1 MLALIDRLPEWVE
14 AFPSVSTTA
23 VEVIKI
29 ILEQIIP
36 MYGIV
41 ENVDSDQG
49 SHFTS
54 YILQGLMR
62 TLGIKWEFCTPWYPS
77 SSGEETPVKIGF
89 RD

>member
-41 ENVDSDQG
+41 ENVDSGQG

-62 TLGIKWEFCTPWYPS
+62 TLGIKLEFHTPW
-77 SSGEETPVKIGF
+77 
-89 RD
+89 